1 MNDISKMSKRI
12 KEYRIYVS
20 ITQKE
25 LADKSGV
32 SIRSISRFENG
43 EDISLSAFFK
53 ILKAL
58 ELNDRLDFLVPDQSK
73 RPSSYLESEKK
84 RKRASGKKK
93 ICENT
98 FVWGMKNDKHS

>member
-1 MNDISKMSKRI
+1 MNSEAEISKRI
-12 KEYRIYVS
+12 KEYRINIS
-20 ITQKE
+20 MTQKE

-43 EDISLSAFFK
+43 EDISLSSFLK

-58 ELNDRLDFLVPDQSK
+58 NLDDRLDMVVPDQSK
-73 RPSSYLESEKK
+73 RPSYYLESEKK

-93 ICENT
+93 NNEKT
-98 FVWGMKNDKHS
+98 FVWGDEK

>member
-1 MNDISKMSKRI
+1 MVNESEMSKRI
-12 KEYRIYVS
+12 KEYRIS
-20 ITQKE
+20 ISMTQKE

-43 EDISLSAFFK
+43 EDIGLSLFIK

-58 ELNDRLDFLVPDQSK
+58 DLDDRLDMVVPDQSK
-73 RPSSYLESEKK
+73 RPSYYLESEKK

-93 ICENT
+93 NAEKV
-98 FVWGMKNDKHS
+98 FVWGEEK